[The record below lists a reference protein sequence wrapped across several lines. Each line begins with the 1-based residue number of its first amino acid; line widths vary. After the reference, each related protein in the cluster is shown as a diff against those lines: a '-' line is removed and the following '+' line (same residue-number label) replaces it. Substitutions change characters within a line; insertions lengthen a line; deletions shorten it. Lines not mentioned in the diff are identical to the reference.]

1 MPKEYEKF
9 KAEWAVVLKDINQ
22 GLEDIRKDAQNVA
35 HSSGVMAE
43 GAKVIGARVHE
54 LKDGGMKGDDIKDF
68 MADKE
73 IKTMMDNMTEIMS
86 NLDKELK
93 RMEALHSGPWVKSK
107 ARFWDLRKGLVA
119 EIADR
124 KKKVSTKVGLGNKS
138 LPDMEKLLVEIDK
151 VKDHQFTTWD
161 AFVPEDIAQHR
172 KEMSF
177 AIKDEIKKAKDVRLT
192 EYQAMMQQQGL
203 NTRVLNGNLAK
214 ANTLYQS
221 ILQEAT
227 KAETAAKEKK
237 AGELK
242 AAQQAAD
249 KLTKD
254 LIKIVDPYEKAP
266 SDSWLKTQ
274 IANSKDKSTIET
286 GIKNF
291 VEMKTRAN
299 TAVSKIA
306 KLTV

>member
-35 HSSGVMAE
+35 HSTGVMGE
-43 GAKVIGARVHE
+43 GAKEIGMRVQE

-73 IKTMMDNMTEIMS
+73 IKTMMDNITEIMT

-93 RMEALHSGPWVKSK
+93 RMEALHDGPWVKSK
-107 ARFWDLRKGLVA
+107 NAFWDLRTGLAA
-119 EIADR
+119 EIAAR
-124 KKKVSTKVGLGNKS
+124 KKQVSTKVGLGNKS
-138 LPDMEKLLVEIDK
+138 LPDMVKLLAEIDK
-151 VKDHQFTTWD
+151 VKNNQFTTWD
-161 AFVPEDIAQHR
+161 AFVPENIAQHR
-172 KEMSF
+172 KEMGF
-177 AIKDEIKKAKDVRLT
+177 KIKDEINKAKDVRLT
-192 EYQAMMQQQGL
+192 QYQAMMQQQGL
-203 NTRVLNGNLAK
+203 NTRVLKGNFAK
-214 ANTLYQS
+214 AKTLYQS
-221 ILQEAT
+221 ILGEAA

-237 AGELK
+237 AAELK

-266 SDSWLKTQ
+266 NDDWLKAQ
-274 IANSKDKSTIET
+274 IASSKDKSTIET

-299 TAVSKIA
+299 AAVSKIA
-306 KLTV
+306 KLTA